1 MATKTTSTLT
11 RVGGDPVFKRFQRA
25 PAFAKEPKQFPTFE
39 TEIERGIDGSD
50 PVLQSLIQRLGG
62 DSSLAKRI
70 LSLQKKFPVATIPEM
85 IVYDWLRREGLSF
98 EFQVEILGG
107 RNFSGG
113 LVPDFVL
120 YQDRT
125 NADIWQVQ
133 GDYFHSI
140 SRKGFHDQTSQWRML
155 GQIVNGATV
164 KRVIELWERDLY
176 ALRPQIFYLALAGIS
191 MRGIGGV

>member
-1 MATKTTSTLT
+1 MAGEFHKFHT
-11 RVGGDPVFKRFQRA
+11 D
-25 PAFAKEPKQFPTFE
+25 PAFKKPKRLPTFE
-39 TEIERGIDGSD
+39 SVMLPSVDGSD
-50 PVLQSLIQRLGG
+50 PVLQALIRQLGG

-70 LSLQKKFPVATIPEM
+70 LSLQKKFPVGTIPEM
-85 IVYDWLRREGLSF
+85 IVYDWLRQQGLSF
-98 EFQVEILGG
+98 DFQVELLGG